1 MYAHIHTQTHILTHM
16 RAHIYRA
23 HQKNTPT
30 TTKGI
35 VAAMKHNTFS
45 FTHWGPLIYKNTAYL
60 PPEEHALQTRGGP
73 LRTAEKQK
81 EEQRERGWTR
91 RQEPRHPGQGTMSL
105 HCFFL

>member
-1 MYAHIHTQTHILTHM
+1 MYAHIHKHTFSHTCVHTYTEHIKKKYPNNYQGNRGCYET
-16 RAHIYRA
+16 
-23 HQKNTPT
+23 
-30 TTKGI
+30 
-35 VAAMKHNTFS
+35 HNTFS

-81 EEQRERGWTR
+81 EEQRERGWTG